1 MIFRKVEELQKGMD
15 TLIPIIEDHK
25 SIQITLDWTALAN
38 IHESL
43 LLSKM
48 IYDRASKEKV
58 KDTSAN
64 NMIKLGR
71 KIASEMA
78 EVNADIH
85 SEAESLVIYMLNKIL
100 EGDYN
105 GN

>member
-1 MIFRKVEELQKGMD
+1 MIFTKVEELQKGMD
-15 TLIPIIEDHK
+15 ILKPIIENHK
-25 SIQITLDWTALAN
+25 SIQVTLDWTALAN
-38 IHESL
+38 VHESL

-48 IYDRASKEKV
+48 IYDRALKEKV
-58 KDTSAN
+58 KDTSAET
-64 NMIKLGR
+64 MIKLGR

-85 SEAESLVIYMLNKIL
+85 SEAESLVYYMLRKIL